1 MRCFF
6 IGHRHVNEE
15 IYAMLFNEIVRHI
28 EEYGVNEFAVGSY
41 GRFDALAAKAV
52 INAKKE
58 FSYVRLLNVMHYYH
72 YKEISLPQGFD
83 GYLYPSES
91 EMYHRRYSIVQG
103 NQYMVRN
110 SSYLIC
116 YVTHTVSNA
125 KKILEYAKARERK
138 GKIHVVN
145 LSDKTEVI

>member
-6 IGHRHVNEE
+6 IGHRQVNEK
-15 IYAMLFNEIVRHI
+15 IYPMLFNEVVRHI
-28 EEYGVNEFAVGSY
+28 EEYGVNEFAVGCY

-52 INAKKE
+52 TNAKKE
-58 FSYVRLLNVMHYYH
+58 FSYVRLLNVMYYYH
-72 YKEISLPQGFD
+72 HKEISLPQGFD

-91 EMYHRRYSIVQG
+91 EMYHSRYSIVQG

-125 KKILEYAKARERK
+125 KKYWSMQKLERGKARF
-138 GKIHVVN
+138 I
-145 LSDKTEVI
+145 